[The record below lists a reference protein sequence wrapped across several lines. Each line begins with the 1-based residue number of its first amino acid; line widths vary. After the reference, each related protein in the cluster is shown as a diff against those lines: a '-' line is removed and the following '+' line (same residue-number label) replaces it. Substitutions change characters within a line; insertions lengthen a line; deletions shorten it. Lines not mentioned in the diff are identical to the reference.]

1 MTAPAA
7 ARAPRSLPVIVVT
20 TLLALI
26 GIVGL
31 AGLGSWQVQRLAWK
45 RALIERVEARIH
57 AAPVAAPGPERWAQA
72 EEDEY
77 LQVALRGRFQHERET
92 LTQAVTAHGGGFW
105 VLTPLATDAGF
116 TVLVNRGFVP
126 SERRE
131 QASRSEGLPEGEISV
146 TGLLRLSEPGGG
158 FLRANAPA
166 EDRWHSRDIAAVAQ
180 ARGIAGAAPF
190 FVDADATP
198 NAGGFPIGGL
208 TVLRFPNSHLI
219 YAVTWFTLA
228 LMLAGGILLVLRN
241 EYRLR
246 RGADPR

>member
-1 MTAPAA
+1 M
-7 ARAPRSLPVIVVT
+7 PVVVVT

-31 AGLGSWQVQRLAWK
+31 AGLGVWQVQRLAWK

-57 AAPVAAPGPERWAQA
+57 AAPVAAPGPDRWARA

-77 LQVALRGRFQHERET
+77 LRVALRGRFQHERET
-92 LTQAVTAHGGGFW
+92 LTQAVTARGGGFW
-105 VLTPLATDAGF
+105 VLTPMLTDAGF
-116 TVLVNRGFVP
+116 AVLVNRGFVP

-131 QASRSEGLPEGEISV
+131 RTSRSEGLPEGDVTV

-166 EDRWHSRDIAAVAQ
+166 KDRWHSRDVPAIAET
-180 ARGIAGAAPF
+180 RKLAGAAPY

-208 TVLRFPNSHLI
+208 TVLRFPNSHLV

-228 LMLAGGILLVLRN
+228 LMLAGGALLVLRS

-246 RGADPR
+246 RGAGSR